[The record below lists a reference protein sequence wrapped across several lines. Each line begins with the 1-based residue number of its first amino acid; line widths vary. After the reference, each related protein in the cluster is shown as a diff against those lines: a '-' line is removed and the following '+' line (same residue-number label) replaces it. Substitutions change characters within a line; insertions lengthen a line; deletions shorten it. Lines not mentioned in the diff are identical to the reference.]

1 MSKQGQIMKDLVR
14 GAEEHELCGM
24 YRGKSLR
31 DLKQEK
37 NLINLEF

>member
-1 MSKQGQIMKDLVR
+1 MSEQGQIMKDLVR

-24 YRGKSLR
+24 DRGESLR

-37 NLINLEF
+37 KLFNLDC

>member
-1 MSKQGQIMKDLVR
+1 MKDLVR

-24 YRGKSLR
+24 DRGKSLR

>member
-1 MSKQGQIMKDLVR
+1 MSEQGQIMKDLVR

-24 YRGKSLR
+24 DKGKSLR